1 MRSLISIPAVTPDS
15 AMIETDD
22 YRVYYPADTA
32 TVVMEGFLRLNG
44 IEAYQPVMDLLMTAA
59 AHDPCTV
66 DLHQLEFL
74 NSSGISML
82 SMFVVKVRDRGT
94 TRLSFRGSE
103 AILWQTRSRKNLKRL
118 MPDLPIEM
126 LRPQGNGE

>member
-1 MRSLISIPAVTPDS
+1 M
-15 AMIETDD
+15 MIETED
-22 YRVYYPADTA
+22 YRVYTQPETA
-32 TVVMEGFLRLNG
+32 TIVMEGFLRLDG
-44 IEAYQPVMDLLMTAA
+44 MEAYQPIMDMLLAA
-59 AHDPCTV
+59 AAGPACTV

-103 AILWQTRSRKNLKRL
+103 AILWQTRSLKNLKRL
-118 MPDLPIEM
+118 MPALQIEM
-126 LRPQGNGE
+126 LSPQPSPD

>member
-1 MRSLISIPAVTPDS
+1 MSDS
-15 AMIETDD
+15 TMIETED
-22 YRVYYPADTA
+22 YRVYYQADRS
-32 TVVMEGFLRLNG
+32 TVFLEGFLRLDG
-44 IEAYQPVMDLLMTAA
+44 MEAYQPVMDLLMTAVEGEQ
-59 AHDPCTV
+59 CTV

-103 AILWQTRSRKNLKRL
+103 AILWQTRSLKNLKRL
-118 MPDLPIEM
+118 MPDLTIEM
-126 LRPQGNGE
+126 LRPQPSADPAP

>member
-1 MRSLISIPAVTPDS
+1 MTPDS
-15 AMIETDD
+15 TMIETED
-22 YRVYYPADTA
+22 YRVYYRADAA
-32 TVVMEGFLRLNG
+32 TVVLEGFLRLDG
-44 IEAYQPVMDLLMTAA
+44 IEAYQPVMDLLLLAA
-59 AHDPCTV
+59 EHDPCII

-103 AILWQTRSRKNLKRL
+103 TILWQTRSLKNLKRL
-118 MPDLPIEM
+118 MPDLHIEM
-126 LRPQGNGE
+126 LAAPSSSS

>member
-1 MRSLISIPAVTPDS
+1 MMSDS
-15 AMIETDD
+15 TMIETED
-22 YRVYYPADTA
+22 YRVYYQADRS
-32 TVVMEGFLRLNG
+32 TVFFEGFLRLDG
-44 IEAYQPVMDLLMTAA
+44 IEAYQPVMDLLMVAIEG
-59 AHDPCTV
+59 DQCIL

-103 AILWQTRSRKNLKRL
+103 AILWQTRSLKNLKRL
-118 MPDLPIEM
+118 MPDLTIEM
-126 LRPQGNGE
+126 LRPQTSADPAP

>member
-1 MRSLISIPAVTPDS
+1 
-15 AMIETDD
+15 MIETED
-22 YRVYYPADTA
+22 YRVYYQAETA
-32 TVVMEGFLRLNG
+32 TVVMEGFLRLDG
-44 IEAYQPVMDLLMTAA
+44 IEAYQPVMDLLLAA
-59 AHDPCTV
+59 AMEEACTV

-103 AILWQTRSRKNLKRL
+103 GILWQTRSLKNLKRL
-118 MPDLPIEM
+118 MPELHIEM
-126 LRPQGNGE
+126 LAAPNSSA

>member
-1 MRSLISIPAVTPDS
+1 M
-15 AMIETDD
+15 MIETED
-22 YRVYYPADTA
+22 YRVYYKAEA
-32 TVVMEGFLRLNG
+32 GTVFLEGFLRLDG
-44 IEAYQPVMDLLMTAA
+44 IKAYQSIMDLLLGAA
-59 AHDPCTV
+59 DGEKCIV

-103 AILWQTRSRKNLKRL
+103 GILWQTRSLKNLKRL
-118 MPDLPIEM
+118 MPELTIEM
-126 LRPQGNGE
+126 LQAKGCPD

>member
-1 MRSLISIPAVTPDS
+1 MMSDS
-15 AMIETDD
+15 TMIETED
-22 YRVYYPADTA
+22 YRVYYQADRS
-32 TVVMEGFLRLNG
+32 TVFFEGFLRLDG
-44 IEAYQPVMDLLMTAA
+44 IEAYQPVMDLLMAA
-59 AHDPCTV
+59 IEGDQCIL

-103 AILWQTRSRKNLKRL
+103 AILWQTRSLKNLKRL
-118 MPDLPIEM
+118 MPDLTIEM
-126 LRPQGNGE
+126 LRPQTSADPNP

>member
-1 MRSLISIPAVTPDS
+1 MPES
-15 AMIETDD
+15 AIIETED
-22 YRVYYPADTA
+22 YRVYYQADTA
-32 TVVMEGFLRLNG
+32 TVVIEGFLRLDG
-44 IEAYQPVMDLLMTAA
+44 IEAYQPVMDLLLTAA
-59 AHDPCTV
+59 AHDTCTV

-103 AILWQTRSRKNLKRL
+103 GILWQTRSLKNLKRL
-118 MPDLPIEM
+118 MPELHIEM
-126 LRPQGNGE
+126 LATPSSAPDGGNS

>member
-1 MRSLISIPAVTPDS
+1 MSDS
-15 AMIETDD
+15 TMIETED
-22 YRVYYPADTA
+22 YRVYYQADRS
-32 TVVMEGFLRLNG
+32 TVFFEGFLRLDG
-44 IEAYQPVMDLLMTAA
+44 IEAYQPVMDLLMAA
-59 AHDPCTV
+59 TEGDRCIV

-103 AILWQTRSRKNLKRL
+103 AILWQTRSLKNLKRL
-118 MPDLPIEM
+118 MPDLTIEM
-126 LRPQGNGE
+126 LRPQTSADPAP

>member
-1 MRSLISIPAVTPDS
+1 MIYCDAIFS
-15 AMIETDD
+15 AKMIETED
-22 YRVYYPADTA
+22 YRVYHQAEAA
-32 TVVMEGFLRLNG
+32 TVVFEGFLRLDG
-44 IEAYQPVMDLLMTAA
+44 MAAYEPIMDLLLAA
-59 AHDPCTV
+59 AEGEVCIV

-103 AILWQTRSRKNLKRL
+103 GILWQTRSLKNLKRL
-118 MPDLPIEM
+118 MPALQIEM
-126 LRPQGNGE
+126 LHPQSSPD

>member
-1 MRSLISIPAVTPDS
+1 MMSDS
-15 AMIETDD
+15 TMIETED
-22 YRVYYPADTA
+22 YRVYYQADRS
-32 TVVMEGFLRLNG
+32 TVFFEGFLRLDG
-44 IEAYQPVMDLLMTAA
+44 IEAYQPVMDLLMAA
-59 AHDPCTV
+59 IEGDQCIV

-103 AILWQTRSRKNLKRL
+103 AILWQTRSLKNLKRL
-118 MPDLPIEM
+118 MPDLTIEM
-126 LRPQGNGE
+126 LRPQASADPLP